1 MSTVVAIV
9 ENKKV
14 YMGADSLASTE
25 EGDVR
30 PIKCTK
36 IFRNGPY
43 LIGFIG
49 SVRGGQ
55 ILYPEFF
62 KPPKKISEMPDAII
76 AQSEEKGC
84 LIISEQS
91 TKLHACNYLIGFKGK
106 LYEILVDFQ
115 MTEIE
120 SYTSVGSG
128 SYYAFGSL
136 HTTESMKDDFTPPMR
151 MELALEAAE
160 AFSTGTRR
168 PFYYEEI

>member
-25 EGDVR
+25 DGDVR
-30 PIKCTK
+30 PIKCKK

-43 LIGFIG
+43 MIGFIG

-55 ILYPEFF
+55 ILYPEHF
-62 KPPKKISEMPDAII
+62 KPPKKIIEMPDAII
-76 AQSEEKGC
+76 AQAAEKGC
-84 LIISEQS
+84 LITSEQS
-91 TKLHACNYLIGFKGK
+91 TSLHACNYLIGFKGK

-120 SYTSVGSG
+120 RYTTIGSG

-136 HTTESMKDDFTPPMR
+136 HTTEQMKDDFTPEMR
-151 MELALEAAE
+151 MELALKAAE
-160 AFSTGTRR
+160 EFSTGTRR
-168 PFYYEEI
+168 PFYYEVL